1 MPDTTPMHVF
11 WALMHQIRH
20 SLVRRR
26 VQKELVAGVR
36 EEDGAPVDAE
46 QNRAH
51 GVTGGD
57 DPGVS
62 GPVET
67 LTESTAWLR
76 SSRKPW
82 SVPGFPERI
91 FPPRTILRGVS

>member
-1 MPDTTPMHVF
+1 MHVF
-11 WALMHQIRH
+11 WALMYQLRH
-20 SLVRRR
+20 SLVRQR

-36 EEDGAPVDAE
+36 DEDSAPVDAA

-67 LTESTAWLR
+67 LTDSTAWLL
-76 SSRKPW
+76 SSRDPC
-82 SVPGFPERI
+82 
-91 FPPRTILRGVS
+91 

>member
-1 MPDTTPMHVF
+1 MHVF
-11 WALMHQIRH
+11 WALIQQLRH
-20 SLVRRR
+20 SLVRQR
-26 VQKELVAGVR
+26 VQKELVAGIR
-36 EEDGAPVDAE
+36 EADGAPVDAA

-62 GPVET
+62 GPVEN

-76 SSRKPW
+76 NSRKPW
-82 SVPGFPERI
+82 FVPGFLAFG
-91 FPPRTILRGVS
+91 FPVLASLYKT